1 MGDLYSSPT
10 QLEPNPTQPRDS
22 KQYSMKIHKSG
33 GPGVGG
39 KVVWVFPFLEIGERW
54 PHLLEVRMRCHHSSS
69 LLKQTGEG

>member
-39 KVVWVFPFLEIGERW
+39 KVVWVFPFLEIGE
-54 PHLLEVRMRCHHSSS
+54 
-69 LLKQTGEG
+69 